1 VTIVVRPDAA
11 ADIEE
16 AFPWYERRGRGLGD
30 DFLAAL
36 QLTLGRITAHP
47 ARYAVIHRN
56 TRRAF
61 LRRFPYGVFYRL
73 YGETIVIVACLHA
86 KRDPNAWRSRA

>member
-1 VTIVVRPDAA
+1 MIVVRPDAL

-16 AFPWYERRGRGLGD
+16 AFRWYERHGRGLGE

-36 QLTLGRITAHP
+36 QATLDRIAAHP
-47 ARYAVIHRN
+47 AMYAVIRRN

-61 LRRFPYGVFYRL
+61 LRRFPYGVFYRA
-73 YGETIVIVACLHA
+73 YDDVIVVVACMHA
-86 KRDPNAWRSRA
+86 KRDPNTWQSRP